1 MTFQHAVLWMDH
13 RQALLIGL
21 ARDPSQRKL
30 VRNDHHEHRDRDSLG
45 SRTEHDRVYFS
56 AIADMLGQT
65 PEVLLLGAGP
75 GRIDFLTWLKAHH
88 PDQARHILENRAWEY
103 HSDEELVKEAHRFFK
118 AADRMLPAA
127 R

>member
-21 ARDPSQRKL
+21 ARNVSRRKL
-30 VRNDHHEHRDRDSLG
+30 VRNDHDQHRDRESLG
-45 SRTEHDRVYFS
+45 SRTEHDRVYFA
-56 AIADMLGQT
+56 AIAEMLGET

-75 GRIDFLTWLKAHH
+75 GRVDFLTWLKVHH
-88 PDQARHILENRAWEY
+88 PDQARHVLASKAWDY
-103 HSDEELVKEAHRFFK
+103 DSDDELVKEAHRFFK

>member
-1 MTFQHAVLWMDH
+1 MTFRHAVLWMDH

-21 ARDPSQRKL
+21 APNLSQRKMI
-30 VRNDHHEHRDRDSLG
+30 RNEHHQHRDRESLG
-45 SRTEHDRVYFS
+45 VRTERDRVYFA
-56 AIADMLGQT
+56 AIAEMLGET

-75 GRIDFLTWLKAHH
+75 GRVDFLAWLKAHH
-88 PDQARHILENRAWEY
+88 PEQARHVLGNKAWDY
-103 HSDEELVKEAHRFFK
+103 DSDDELVKEAHRFFK